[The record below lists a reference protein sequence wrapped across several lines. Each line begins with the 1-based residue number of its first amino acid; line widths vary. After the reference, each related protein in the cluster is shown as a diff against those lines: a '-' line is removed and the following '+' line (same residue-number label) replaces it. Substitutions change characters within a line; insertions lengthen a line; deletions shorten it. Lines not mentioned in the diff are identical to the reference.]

1 MVTDERMEKMEYCFS
16 RLKPRIWD
24 CVSKSDLEGIFGKLK
39 EIDTPSIVTGVGGSS
54 VVSLFFSKVIEN
66 KNHVICT
73 EMMPR
78 DLLYRDLS
86 GYENVIACS
95 YSGNNIGVS
104 ASFDNDLKHYL
115 FSANRKDFA
124 ESIRY
129 LVEDEEWSFVSIAGT
144 MVPMTILFLYYTDN
158 NTGLLKEILSEEI
171 SFDIDPS
178 CEVYEIMHGYENQ
191 VSARLLESG
200 ITEGSLGAAVLHEKY
215 NYCHGRCQL
224 STVMGNDL
232 ICFEDDSELNDLYMK
247 QLPALYKRI
256 IRLPRKYDDPV
267 IADFHTSWLALQLV
281 RQIAEAKGR
290 DISEK
295 NVSDVSEILYTY
307 KGRM

>member
-1 MVTDERMEKMEYCFS
+1 MITDERMEKMEYCFS

-24 CVSKSDLEGIFGKLK
+24 SISRSNLEEIFGKLK
-39 EIDTPSIVTGVGGSS
+39 DINRPSIVTGVGGSS

-66 KNHVICT
+66 RNHVICT

-115 FSANRKDFA
+115 FSANQKDFA

-129 LVEDEEWSFVSIAGT
+129 TVRDEEWSFVSIAGT
-144 MVPMTILFLYYTDN
+144 FVPISILFLYYTDN
-158 NTGLLKEILSEEI
+158 DTGLLKEILEEKI
-171 SFDIDPS
+171 SFEIDPS
-178 CEVYEIMHGYENQ
+178 CSIYEVLYGYENQ
-191 VSARLLESG
+191 VSARLLESS
-200 ITEGSLGAAVLHEKY
+200 ITEGSLGAAILHEKY

-224 STVMGNDL
+224 NTVMNNDL
-232 ICFEDDSELNDLYMK
+232 IYFQDKSELNDLYMK
-247 QLPALYKRI
+247 LLPGFYRNI
-256 IRLPRKYDDPV
+256 IKIPKKYDDAV
-267 IADFHTSWLALQLV
+267 IADFHTAWLSMQLV
-281 RQIAEAKGR
+281 RQIARAKGR

-295 NVSDVSEILYTY
+295 NVLDVSEVLYTY
-307 KGRM
+307 KGGM